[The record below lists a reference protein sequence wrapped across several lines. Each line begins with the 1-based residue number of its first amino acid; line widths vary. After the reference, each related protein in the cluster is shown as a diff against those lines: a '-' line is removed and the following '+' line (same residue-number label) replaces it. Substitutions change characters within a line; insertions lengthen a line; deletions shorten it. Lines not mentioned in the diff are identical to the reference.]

1 MGEQPLVA
9 DFVAKVE
16 NPKTPNISRKSIP
29 RHRCRCEASWRRYE
43 GPWSFWRETIW
54 SLTSRGARRI
64 SGSENFG
71 SPPQKYFCNKICTKR
86 TCHLMQSMSVRRGR
100 PEVTGPRP
108 NRYY

>member
-1 MGEQPLVA
+1 MINFRLSSHNGLELDIAPCPKGA

-16 NPKTPNISRKSIP
+16 NPTKPKISRKSIP
-29 RHRCRCEASWRRYE
+29 RHRCRCEAPWRRYE

-71 SPPQKYFCNKICTKR
+71 SAPQKYFCNKICQNQKPPLT
-86 TCHLMQSMSVRRGR
+86 Q
-100 PEVTGPRP
+100 
-108 NRYY
+108 